1 MGFVPS
7 KSSGR
12 SGPCILDI
20 GGNGPRM
27 MVTNE
32 TRRVLIFFP
41 TYNESGN
48 VERLILTIRE
58 YLPSAH
64 ILAVDDASPDGTGRI
79 LDRIAETSP
88 GVAVIHR
95 PGKLGLGSAHK
106 LAMLYARDAGFDVL
120 ITMDADF
127 SHHPR
132 YLPAFLDALRDAD
145 FVTGSRYTAGGRSDY
160 GPRRML
166 LSRTANLLAKV
177 AVGLPLAENT
187 TMYRGF
193 TASLLKRMRIE
204 SIQSE
209 GYSFAVESLH
219 HVAELT
225 DRLREI
231 PIHFENRAAGSS
243 KISQSEIY
251 KAVLTIQRLGLERLL
266 PSRKKEA
273 TESHTEPV
281 RCCLCGGT
289 HHLEVYPAKD
299 EEHGADFLDVS
310 PYSCATH
317 SSRSHGQ
324 ILRCLRCSLIF
335 MKPRLAADDLVGE
348 YARSEDPVYLDQIH
362 ARETTFRYN
371 LNQVRKY
378 IGSRDRVLEIGS
390 YCGAFLKVAREEG
403 LDVVGVEPSE
413 WAVRA
418 AKDVTDARIVRGTVD
433 DLPGDMRR
441 FDVVVAWDVLEHFA
455 DPVAELRKINTLL
468 PEKGTLLFSTLM
480 IDNWFPRATGKHWPW
495 LMDMHLFYFTETTIR
510 NVLAETGFEIVESMK
525 YCHIVTFEYL
535 LGKLGTLGVPL
546 VGGLAPT
553 VSKFDWSRTEIPF
566 RFGDIKLFVCRKI
579 EDAPVRS
586 TRRLWSSAAAE

>member
-1 MGFVPS
+1 MAQA
-7 KSSGR
+7 
-12 SGPCILDI
+12 D
-20 GGNGPRM
+20 N
-27 MVTNE
+27 
-32 TRRVLIFFP
+32 RRVLVFFP
-41 TYNESGN
+41 TYNEAGN
-48 VERLILTIRE
+48 VERLIQTIRE
-58 YLPSAH
+58 FLPSAH
-64 ILAVDDASPDGTGRI
+64 VLAVDDASADGTGAI
-79 LDRIAETSP
+79 LDRIAEALP

-106 LAMLYARDAGFDVL
+106 LAMLYARDAGYDVL

-127 SHHPR
+127 SHHPK
-132 YLPAFLDALRDAD
+132 YLPSFLDALRTSD
-145 FVTGSRYTAGGRSDY
+145 FVTGSRYAPGGRSDY
-160 GPRRML
+160 GPGRML

-193 TASLLKRMRIE
+193 TARLLGQMRIE
-204 SIQSE
+204 SIHSE

-225 DRLREI
+225 DRLAEL
-231 PIHFENRAAGSS
+231 PIHFENRAAGQS
-243 KISQSEIY
+243 KISESEIY
-251 KAVLTIQRLGLERLL
+251 KAVLTIQRLGLKRFL
-266 PSRKKEA
+266 PSRVQQA
-273 TESHTEPV
+273 TETHAEPV

-289 HHLEVYPAKD
+289 HHLEVYPAKN
-299 EEHGADFLDVS
+299 EARGSELLDAS

-335 MKPRLAADDLVGE
+335 MKPRLSPGDLVSE
-348 YARSEDPVYLDQIH
+348 YAHSEDPVYLDQIH

-390 YCGAFLKVAREEG
+390 YCGAFLKVAQEEG
-403 LDVVGVEPSE
+403 IDVVGVEPSE

-418 AKDVTDARIVRGTVD
+418 SADVTDAKVIRGTVD
-433 DLPGDMRR
+433 DLPDELRR
-441 FDVVVAWDVLEHFA
+441 FDVVAAWDVLEHFA
-455 DPVAELRKINTLL
+455 DPVAELRKINALL
-468 PEKGTLLFSTLM
+468 PEKGMLLFSTLM

-495 LMDMHLFYFTETTIR
+495 LMDMHLFYFTEATIR
-510 NVLAETGFEIVESMK
+510 NVLAETGFEIVEDMK

-535 LGKLGTLGVPL
+535 LGKLGTLGIPL
-546 VGGLAPT
+546 AGGMAEA
-553 VSKFDWSRTEIPF
+553 VSSFDWSRTEIPF

-579 EDAPVRS
+579 DDAPVRS
-586 TRRLWSSAAAE
+586 SRRLWSSAAAE